1 MKLKST
7 LLSMGL
13 LVGMTAYG
21 QMTTVDLSASED
33 ATALQTAIDAMTG
46 DSHILLNPAVSYALE
61 APGLGHALII
71 ESMGEKAVVEIKSG
85 FDFVAPGDGAPALDL
100 ALLKF
105 VNLELKGNNPTGDYV
120 ANFSVG
126 ANLDEMIFDNCL
138 VHSFRGVV
146 RIKDAQKITFGKMVL
161 QGSLVNAIG
170 GYGLFNQDNANAES
184 LLGEVVIAQ
193 STISNTERIVVS
205 KNAVGSIQISDCT
218 FYNSPRYGRA
228 FIDIADASAVI
239 AGGVVIENVILST
252 GLDGNPNNGVRA
264 GEATPVTISNSYFTN
279 DNDFDWNSLAWRTTD
294 AAPLLAYSGSTADLF
309 ADPAKLDFSIVDVDF
324 AGKDNA
330 GDPRFYAGSVS
341 LNPAAL
347 KKAVN
352 VYTVNGKVV
361 FGESY
366 ELVEV
371 YSITG
376 QLLKQAYNTS
386 EVLVQQKGVVLIRI
400 SDARI
405 GMVTRKV
412 IL

>member
-309 ADPAKLDFSIVDVDF
+309 ADPANLDFSIVDVDF
-324 AGKDNA
+324 AEKDNA

-361 FGESY
+361 FGERY